1 MHFTDRA
8 RTCPANNEPALI
20 THRDTR
26 SRKSA
31 TRIAT
36 NPAAKML
43 SADRPD
49 NCTESGNLEDP
60 NTRRVLR
67 SLKTPET
74 AIVPMEPPIAKM
86 CMQLSKREAQL
97 VEMATELGYAVT
109 PVTNHLKEFAHSIAI
124 RMINR
129 TGENLYRSP

>member
-1 MHFTDRA
+1 M
-8 RTCPANNEPALI
+8 
-20 THRDTR
+20 
-26 SRKSA
+26 
-31 TRIAT
+31 
-36 NPAAKML
+36 
-43 SADRPD
+43 
-49 NCTESGNLEDP
+49 
-60 NTRRVLR
+60 R

-86 CMQLSKREAQL
+86 CMQLPKREAQG

>member
-1 MHFTDRA
+1 MSANQTMHFTDRA

-74 AIVPMEPPIAKM
+74 AIVPMEPPIDA
-86 CMQLSKREAQL
+86 
-97 VEMATELGYAVT
+97 
-109 PVTNHLKEFAHSIAI
+109 
-124 RMINR
+124 
-129 TGENLYRSP
+129 